1 VVENAFGILANR
13 LQLLQKDINLSV
25 AKVQNITL
33 TCCVLHNFIKRRDGK
48 RYLYGMDHENTTA
61 GTTAQGSW
69 REEVF
74 ITGLERCKVNRNAEE
89 PIALRTTFFNEIGV
103 VPWQREAIKKFN
115 F

>member
-48 RYLYGMDHENTTA
+48 RYLYGMDQAPQH
-61 GTTAQGSW
+61 
-69 REEVF
+69 R
-74 ITGLERCKVNRNAEE
+74 
-89 PIALRTTFFNEIGV
+89 V
-103 VPWQREAIKKFN
+103 VGEKKYS
-115 F
+115 

>member
-13 LQLLQKDINLSV
+13 FQLLQKDINLSV

-61 GTTAQGSW
+61 ATSLMFH
-69 REEVF
+69 F
-74 ITGLERCKVNRNAEE
+74 ILLFTVTIFLLCCLSLCCFVNKLQALFYCK
-89 PIALRTTFFNEIGV
+89 PLTFV
-103 VPWQREAIKKFN
+103 
-115 F
+115 